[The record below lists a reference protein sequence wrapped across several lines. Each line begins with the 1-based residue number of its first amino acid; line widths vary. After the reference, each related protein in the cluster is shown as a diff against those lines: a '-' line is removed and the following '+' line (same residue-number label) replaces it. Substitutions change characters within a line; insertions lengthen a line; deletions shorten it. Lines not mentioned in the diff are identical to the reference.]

1 VRLEGVA
8 WGILAHRTD
17 APVAHVASSSSGQV
31 RTFRDEVDAN
41 KEVAP
46 FPRRRLSLFPAPSR
60 SLTTTPCSGLQVP
73 APVRQGARI
82 RFQEFEVQV
91 LKIDKRCRELEELF
105 TEDYDELAK
114 AKGRWRG
121 KLMDIWFA
129 AWDIASRAKS
139 SAKVR
144 VRARAAAEQVLE
156 RDSVANTA
164 RERERE
170 TNTHRHRHTHR
181 QTHTHTHTH
190 TTQTYTGAGGSL
202 CRRGSR
208 QRCAQPSADGERPA
222 AGPAG

>member
-1 VRLEGVA
+1 M
-8 WGILAHRTD
+8 
-17 APVAHVASSSSGQV
+17 

-46 FPRRRLSLFPAPSR
+46 FSPRRLPLFPAPSR
-60 SLTTTPCSGLQVP
+60 SLTTTLYPGLQVP

-82 RFQEFEVQV
+82 RFQELEVQV
-91 LKIDKRCRELEELF
+91 LKIDKRCRELEAQI

-144 VRARAAAEQVLE
+144 VRARAVAEQVLE
-156 RDSVANTA
+156 RDSVANTQTHRDTHKHTQTHSHA
-164 RERERE
+164 H
-170 TNTHRHRHTHR
+170 TTHTQTHNIHTHNTHLHTHHA
-181 QTHTHTHTH
+181 QTH
-190 TTQTYTGAGGSL
+190 TGAGGRL
-202 CRRGSR
+202 CRRRSR
-208 QRCAQPSADGERPA
+208 QQCAQPGADGERPA

>member
-1 VRLEGVA
+1 
-8 WGILAHRTD
+8 
-17 APVAHVASSSSGQV
+17 
-31 RTFRDEVDAN
+31 
-41 KEVAP
+41 
-46 FPRRRLSLFPAPSR
+46 
-60 SLTTTPCSGLQVP
+60 LQVP

-91 LKIDKRCRELEELF
+91 LKIDKRCRELEEQI

-156 RDSVANTA
+156 RDSVANTE
-164 RERERE
+164 REKERE
-170 TNTHRHRHTHR
+170 THTE
-181 QTHTHTHTH
+181 
-190 TTQTYTGAGGSL
+190 TQA
-202 CRRGSR
+202 
-208 QRCAQPSADGERPA
+208 
-222 AGPAG
+222 